1 MQNVSLKQIIACCD
15 GLGSFVEEVLDPHSM
30 TLVVEEMVFTQQT
43 SRILSAVE
51 WKHPMEKIIL
61 ETISLYRNQTGDDC
75 KMFLLLLKEFMN
87 SIGDKLETSDEAQ
100 LRKTISKEITC
111 LMSLLPSIF
120 KNVRNIFAR
129 LSFIQFLSFS
139 EDLEG
144 LVSTFFHARFS
155 PNVSLKLTQLICS
168 FLSLTISNSNHAVE
182 SLSYLILNFDVFC
195 SKVILPLS
203 QSTVIE
209 GFALLHQLPSNHE
222 SKDIFVIVQ
231 ELPQNSHEGFYY
243 NINSESFP
251 LHFRDSLE
259 SSLKCLK
266 FKKVS
271 VILTSSRASDNF
283 ASLCSQYKILIIDS
297 ITKEDIDNILYF
309 VGISPLV
316 TLKDPLLPQN
326 LGCME
331 ALKSIVMGDT
341 CFAHLKIQ
349 VSSKSIAPN
358 HIILCAPVEN
368 AWKDYY
374 SECHNC
380 LKVVRQWLH
389 FHFINLKHSEMTEEK
404 CLKIQDMFK
413 NSSGL
418 FLDILKSTIP
428 HEECIS
434 ESAFGVAFPV
444 GLFEFSLKMA
454 LADLQKN
461 KLSTIKTL
469 YDILESALLRVIC
482 KLWNISIQKLEP
494 GKGYLKF
501 YERIRSRISIPI
513 EPASN
518 KEHLVYMILQLV
530 QQLMKIDAIL
540 YTKSRI

>member
-15 GLGSFVEEVLDPHSM
+15 ALGSFVEEVLDPHSM
-30 TLVVEEMVFTQQT
+30 TLVGEEMVFTQQA

-61 ETISLYRNQTGDDC
+61 DTVSLYRNQTGDDC

-87 SIGDKLETSDEAQ
+87 SIGDKLETSDEVQ
-100 LRKTISKEITC
+100 LRKTISKEITY
-111 LMSLLPSIF
+111 LMSLLPTIF
-120 KNVRNIFAR
+120 KNVRNTFAR
-129 LSFIQFLSFS
+129 LSFIQFLSFP

-209 GFALLHQLPSNHE
+209 GFALFHQLPSNHE

-231 ELPQNSHEGFYY
+231 ELPQNSHDVFYSV
-243 NINSESFP
+243 NSESF
-251 LHFRDSLE
+251 HFWDSLE

-271 VILTSSRASDNF
+271 LILTSSRASNNF
-283 ASLCSQYKILIIDS
+283 TSLCSQYKILIIDS

-326 LGCME
+326 LGCLE
-331 ALKSIVMGDT
+331 ALQSIVIGDT
-341 CFAHLKIQ
+341 CLTHLKILLG
-349 VSSKSIAPN
+349 SSKSMAPH
-358 HIILCAPVEN
+358 HIILCAPLED

-374 SECHNC
+374 WECRNC

-389 FHFINLKHSEMTEEK
+389 CHPFEMTEE
-404 CLKIQDMFK
+404 IQG
-413 NSSGL
+413 SGL
-418 FLDILKSTIP
+418 FLDVLKSTIP
-428 HEECIS
+428 NKEVIS
-434 ESAFGVAFPV
+434 VNALGVAFPV
-444 GLFEFSLKMA
+444 GLFEFSLKIA

-469 YDILESALLRVIC
+469 CDILESALLRFIC
-482 KLWNISIQKLEP
+482 KLWNISFQTLDPEKS
-494 GKGYLKF
+494 YLKF